1 MFLKGIIGFLIIS
14 FFSCNASS
22 SLAEK
27 PSEIT
32 SNGEIVVI
40 PPHKSGRYFNQVFD
54 DISIKT
60 YTYGINTTQGGKK
73 IELKLDLYQPIGDT
87 LKKRPLF
94 IFAHGGGFTQ
104 GARDVIKPS
113 GFLQTLTKSG
123 YVVASISYR
132 LLDVPSN
139 MQSTSIGILNA
150 VEDMRAAIRYFRKDA
165 AANNEFKIDTDQ
177 IFIGGYSAGAITAL
191 HTAYLNTIEKV
202 TTYVPFLAPYVNT
215 HNGIEGSSGNPG
227 YTSTVKGVINV
238 SGAIVNSEL
247 LDTSTS
253 ILYSLHGEADKI
265 VPIDGKW
272 NGMEGSKFI
281 HAKAEKLGL
290 THKLNAI
297 PNKGHDILWPCTAC
311 RKDLQ
316 QFLAQ
321 NTTKYK

>member
-1 MFLKGIIGFLIIS
+1 MFLKGIIGFLVIS
-14 FFSCNASS
+14 FFSCVASNTS
-22 SLAEK
+22 SKELV
-27 PSEIT
+27 SEV
-32 SNGEIVVI
+32 NQKKEVVVT
-40 PPHKSGRYFNQVFD
+40 PPHESARYFNEVFE
-54 DISIKT
+54 DITFNT
-60 YTYGINTTQGGKK
+60 YTYGTNISQGGKK
-73 IELKLDLYQPIGDT
+73 IALKLDVYQPKGDT
-87 LKKRPLF
+87 LAKRPLF

-113 GFLQTLTKSG
+113 GFLQTLAKSG

-165 AANNEFKIDTDQ
+165 VSTNNFKVDTNQ

-202 TTYVPFLAPYVNT
+202 TTYVPFLVPYVNT

-227 YTSTVKGVINV
+227 YSSEVKGVINV

-247 LDTSTS
+247 LDTNTS

-272 NGMEGSKFI
+272 NGLEGSKYI
-281 HAKAEKLGL
+281 HAKAEKLGF

-321 NTTKYK
+321 NTAK

>member
-1 MFLKGIIGFLIIS
+1 MHMFLKGIIGFLVIS
-14 FFSCNASS
+14 FFSCKASS
-22 SLAEK
+22 SLGVK
-27 PSEIT
+27 PS
-32 SNGEIVVI
+32 IVEHKEGVVET
-40 PPHKSGRYFNQVFD
+40 PPHKSARYYNEVFE

-60 YTYGINTTQGGKK
+60 YTYGENITQGGKK
-73 IELKLDLYQPIGDT
+73 MELKLDLYQPKGDT
-87 LKKRPLF
+87 LAKRPLF
-94 IFAHGGGFTQ
+94 IFAHGGGFTK

-165 AANNEFKIDTDQ
+165 ATTNEFKIDTDQ

-191 HTAYLNTIEKV
+191 HTAYLNTIDKV
-202 TTYVPFLAPYVNT
+202 TTYVPFLAPYVTT

-227 YTSTVKGVINV
+227 YASTVKGVINV

-247 LDTSTS
+247 LDTNTS
-253 ILYSLHGEADKI
+253 ILYSLHGEADKL
-265 VPIDGKW
+265 VPIDGKG
-272 NGMEGSKFI
+272 NGLEGSKFI

-290 THKLNAI
+290 THRLNAI
-297 PNKGHDILWPCTAC
+297 PNKGHDILWPCAAC

-321 NTTKYK
+321 NTAK

>member
-27 PSEIT
+27 SSKIT

-40 PPHKSGRYFNQVFD
+40 PPHKSGRYFNQIFD